1 MHQFARANHAPAKRG
16 PDRLMPQ
23 ANTENRNF
31 AREALNQRDADS
43 GLLWRAWP
51 GRNHDALRPHFL
63 DLVERDAIVATH
75 FELLP
80 HLAQVL
86 REVISKGIVVVEYQ

>member
-16 PDRLMPQ
+16 PNRLMPQ
-23 ANTENRNF
+23 AHAENWNF
-31 AREALNQRDADS
+31 AREALDQRDADS
-43 GLLWRAWP
+43 GLLRRAGT
-51 GRNHDALRPHFL
+51 GRNHDVLRPHFL
-63 DLVERDAIVATH
+63 DLVECDAIVATH

-80 HLAQVL
+80 HLAQIL